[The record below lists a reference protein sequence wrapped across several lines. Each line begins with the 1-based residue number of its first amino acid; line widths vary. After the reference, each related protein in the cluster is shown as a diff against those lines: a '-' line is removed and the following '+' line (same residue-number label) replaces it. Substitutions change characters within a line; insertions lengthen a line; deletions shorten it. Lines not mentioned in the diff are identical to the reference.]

1 MFGGIMYSFC
11 PRAALRLALAALLI
25 GASVCPSYA
34 VNGAAGAG
42 NGNGGPGA
50 GSTGPGGGS
59 SAGGGG
65 HSTVGPT
72 GSSGPSVKSVSDSA
86 EQAVTVCDA
95 HTARCIADALDDYA
109 TALRALGPLLPREF
123 NDLPVIV
130 ERAATK
136 VRTARTKKEAIS
148 AVQSAIAEVH
158 KRIALLRADDPV
170 TLKVGTR
177 DGAFVIQ
184 TLQVA
189 DDKLEKAVGL

>member
-1 MFGGIMYSFC
+1 
-11 PRAALRLALAALLI
+11 
-25 GASVCPSYA
+25 
-34 VNGAAGAG
+34 
-42 NGNGGPGA
+42 
-50 GSTGPGGGS
+50 
-59 SAGGGG
+59 
-65 HSTVGPT
+65 
-72 GSSGPSVKSVSDSA
+72 VSDSA
-86 EQAVTVCDA
+86 EQAVSACDIRM
-95 HTARCIADALDDYA
+95 ARCIADALDDYA

-136 VRTARTKKEAIS
+136 VRTARTKKEAIV

-158 KRIALLRADDPV
+158 KRIALLRADDPIAL
-170 TLKVGTR
+170 TVGTR

>member
-1 MFGGIMYSFC
+1 MFSSC
-11 PRAALRLALAALLI
+11 LRSVMLI
-25 GASVCPSYA
+25 GLVA
-34 VNGAAGAG
+34 VLYGSGVANSMARSATGAP
-42 NGNGGPGA
+42 GPGS
-50 GSTGPGGGS
+50 GSGPGGGGH
-59 SAGGGG
+59 APPGAPGAPDGGA
-65 HSTVGPT
+65 
-72 GSSGPSVKSVSDSA
+72 SVQSVSQTA
-86 EQAVTVCDA
+86 EQAVGLCDI
-95 HTARCIADALDDYA
+95 HTPRCIADALDDYA

-123 NDLPVIV
+123 NDLPAIV

>member
-1 MFGGIMYSFC
+1 MHPFYAHAVLRVAFTLSLLLANVYPTYVAAARGG
-11 PRAALRLALAALLI
+11 
-25 GASVCPSYA
+25 G
-34 VNGAAGAG
+34 GAAG
-42 NGNGGPGA
+42 
-50 GSTGPGGGS
+50 S
-59 SAGGGG
+59 SGGGG
-65 HSTVGPT
+65 HSAVGPT
-72 GSSGPSVKSVSDSA
+72 GGSGPSVLTVSESA
-86 EQAVTVCDA
+86 EQAVGLCDI
-95 HTARCIADALDDYA
+95 HTPRCIADALDDYA

-123 NDLPVIV
+123 NDLPAIV

>member
-1 MFGGIMYSFC
+1 M
-11 PRAALRLALAALLI
+11 
-25 GASVCPSYA
+25 
-34 VNGAAGAG
+34 
-42 NGNGGPGA
+42 
-50 GSTGPGGGS
+50 
-59 SAGGGG
+59 
-65 HSTVGPT
+65 
-72 GSSGPSVKSVSDSA
+72 
-86 EQAVTVCDA
+86 
-95 HTARCIADALDDYA
+95 ARCIADALDDYA

-136 VRTARTKKEAIS
+136 VRTARTKKEAIV

-158 KRIALLRADDPV
+158 KRIALLRADDPIAL
-170 TLKVGTR
+170 TVGTR